1 MNDLAKQA
9 RQGSIAAIIQIL
21 NEQLADMGVRT
32 RAVFAEGVLQI
43 LCEAATV
50 EQLEQPQ
57 LVVRVQQILEEIAP
71 FGLKRV
77 KVNSRLVRE
86 QQMLWL
92 EEISRDPENQL
103 LWSEE
108 IKLRKPNIFLR
119 LRQSMEMYQA
129 DGLKQEDWSKTNVV
143 PPVNQHSF
151 WPGLLGGISLGLL
164 LIAGGWLFY
173 MGYPLSNPLKLASD
187 QVKKTTHQSTT
198 EVVNQQ
204 TQDSQAQADPFA
216 QAVGLA
222 TQAWEKGKTAQ
233 TSAQW
238 LDIAAKWELASDL
251 MAQVSPQDQRYQT
264 AQDRVT
270 SYRRNSQFA
279 QQQAQANRSQ
289 SP

>member
-21 NEQLADMGVRT
+21 NEQLADLGVRT

-57 LVVRVQQILEEIAP
+57 LVVKVKQILEEIAP
-71 FGLKRV
+71 FGLNRV

-108 IKLRKPNIFLR
+108 IKLRKPNIVQR
-119 LRQSMEMYQA
+119 LQQSFEIRQLEAPKS
-129 DGLKQEDWSKTNVV
+129 EDWSKPRAN
-143 PPVNQHSF
+143 PPVNQSSF
-151 WPGLLGGISLGLL
+151 WRGLLGGVSLSLL
-164 LIAGGWLFY
+164 LIAGGWLLY
-173 MGYPLSNPLKLASD
+173 IRTPLSNRIQSALGEV
-187 QVKKTTHQSTT
+187 VKTNEPVTT
-198 EVVNQQ
+198 EEVAQP
-204 TQDSQAQADPFA
+204 TQKAPEETDGFA
-216 QAVGLA
+216 QAVQLA
-222 TQAWEKGKTAQ
+222 TEAWEKGKTAQ
-233 TSAQW
+233 NSAQW

-251 MAQVSPQDQRYQT
+251 MAEVSPQDQRYQT
-264 AQDRVT
+264 AQDRVVR
-270 SYRRNSQFA
+270 YRRNSQYA
-279 QQQAQANRSQ
+279 QKQAQEKRSQ